1 VTKFYEA
8 KLNRI
13 SFYSI
18 IVSRTGLGN
27 VSCKC
32 TSIIH
37 FYIVHKIVLLTFQEK
52 DLSLK
57 DSAGYC
63 LRKVAPAVSLQYRDA
78 ASDVEFLVSDTILC
92 LVRSG
97 IRDKNETVQQESIK
111 LLGEMVSN
119 NIWSCLE
126 VRLITYSET

>member
-1 VTKFYEA
+1 MGNLAHKCA
-8 KLNRI
+8 
-13 SFYSI
+13 SI
-18 IVSRTGLGN
+18 INFL
-27 VSCKC
+27 
-32 TSIIH
+32 H
-37 FYIVHKIVLLTFQEK
+37 VHKIVTVTFQEK

-63 LRKVAPAVSLQYRDA
+63 LRKVAPAVSLQYRDV

-92 LVRSG
+92 LVRAG

-119 NIWSCLE
+119 KIWRFFFFN
-126 VRLITYSET
+126 VD